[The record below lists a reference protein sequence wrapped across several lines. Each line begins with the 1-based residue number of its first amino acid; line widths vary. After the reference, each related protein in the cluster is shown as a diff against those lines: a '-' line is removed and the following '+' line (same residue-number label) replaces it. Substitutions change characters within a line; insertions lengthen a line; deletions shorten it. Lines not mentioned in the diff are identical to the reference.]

1 MDGSHSDGALGKWE
15 GKHRSGAATLMAR
28 KRSPVRGKSAQHAQR
43 VSVPEPESLEPQPES
58 ALNMYLDAPIGL
70 CSLDLDL
77 RYIQINEWLAAV
89 NGLAVSE
96 HLGRTIG
103 EVLPDVARSV
113 EKQLRC
119 VIKTGEPIEGT
130 VEAETPAHPGI
141 VRTFQHNFYPVRSHD
156 GTVVGVSC
164 AVQDVTERVAAKEA
178 LQWYQSMATA
188 SRDLMVFVDST
199 YTYRAVNQAYCDEH
213 QRTREEILGHTVADV
228 FGEDTFEASLK
239 PYLDRCLSGEPVSF
253 GLWWTSPRQGRRHV
267 DARYDPFIESDGSV
281 SGVAVNV
288 RDTTDGRRTEEQH
301 ERSVAALEAA
311 NLELELFSASLAH
324 DLRNPLLIVT
334 NFSAHL
340 AEELGDS
347 LDHQLKDDLERIRS
361 AGRHMM
367 YTLEDLRD
375 LADVT
380 RGEISREEVDL
391 SSLGREIVNDLSVLA
406 PDRDVRFDV
415 EPGITAVGDK
425 TLLRILLT
433 NLLQNAWKYTKL
445 KDGPRIEL
453 GVDEDGSDG
462 PTYHVRDNGIGFDN
476 ANREIIFQAF
486 ERLHT
491 RQEFP
496 GSGLGLAT
504 VDRIVRRHG
513 GRVWAEGTLGEGA
526 VFRFTLGPPSPDR
539 RRVPR
544 PSQNA

>member
-1 MDGSHSDGALGKWE
+1 
-15 GKHRSGAATLMAR
+15 MAR
-28 KRSPVRGKSAQHAQR
+28 RKSPVRGGSAQNAQR
-43 VSVPEPESLEPQPES
+43 VDVPEPESLEPQPEGT
-58 ALNMYLDAPIGL
+58 LNVYLNAPIGL

-77 RYIQINEWLAAV
+77 RYVQVNEWLAAV

-103 EVLPDVARSV
+103 EVLPDVARGV
-113 EKQLRC
+113 EKQLRR
-119 VIKTGEPIEGT
+119 VIKTGEPIEAET

-141 VRTFQHNFYPVRSHD
+141 VRTFQHNFYPVRSPD

-164 AVQDVTERVAAKEA
+164 AVQDVTEREAAKEA

-239 PYLDRCLSGEPVSF
+239 PYLDRSLSGEPVSF
-253 GLWWTSPRQGRRHV
+253 GFWWNSPSRGRRHV
-267 DARYDPFIESDGSV
+267 DARYDPFFAADGSV

-288 RDTTDGRRTEEQH
+288 RDTTDGMRTDEQH

-334 NFSAHL
+334 NFSSHL
-340 AEELGDS
+340 AEALGDS
-347 LDHQLKDDLERIRS
+347 LDHQLKDDLERIRA

-380 RGEISREEVDL
+380 RGEISRQEVDL
-391 SSLGREIVNDLSVLA
+391 SSLGREIINDLSALA
-406 PDRDVRFDV
+406 PDRDVRLDV

-433 NLLQNAWKYTKL
+433 NLLQNAWKYTEPRN
-445 KDGPRIEL
+445 DPRIEL

-476 ANREIIFQAF
+476 ANREIIFKAF

-504 VDRIVRRHG
+504 VERIVRRHG
-513 GRVWAEGTLGEGA
+513 GQVWAEGTLGEGA
-526 VFRFTLGPPSPDR
+526 VFRFTLGPPTTDR

>member
-1 MDGSHSDGALGKWE
+1 
-15 GKHRSGAATLMAR
+15 MAR
-28 KRSPVRGKSAQHAQR
+28 KKSPVRGRSAQHAQR

-58 ALNMYLDAPIGL
+58 ALNVYLDAPIGL

-77 RYIQINEWLAAV
+77 RYVQINEWLAAV
-89 NGLAVSE
+89 NGLTVGE

-103 EVLPDVARSV
+103 EVQPDVARGV
-113 EKQLRC
+113 EKKLRR

-141 VRTFQHNFYPVRSHD
+141 VRTFQHNFYPVRSPD
-156 GTVVGVSC
+156 GAVVGVSC
-164 AVQDVTERVAAKEA
+164 AVQDVTEREAAKEA

-239 PYLDRCLSGEPVSF
+239 PYFDRCLSGEPVSF
-253 GLWWTSPRQGRRHV
+253 GFWWTSPRQGRRHV
-267 DARYDPFIESDGSV
+267 DARYDPFFESDGSV
-281 SGVAVNV
+281 SGVAVSV

-311 NLELELFSASLAH
+311 NLELELFSASLTH

-347 LDHQLKDDLERIRS
+347 LDHQLKDDLERIRA

-380 RGEISREEVDL
+380 RGEINREEVDL
-391 SSLGREIVNDLSVLA
+391 SSLGREIINDLSALA
-406 PDRDVRFDV
+406 PDRDVRLDV
-415 EPGITAVGDK
+415 EPGITAVGDT

-433 NLLQNAWKYTKL
+433 NLLQNAWKYTAPSE
-445 KDGPRIEL
+445 DAWIEL
-453 GVDEDGSDG
+453 GVTEPDSDF

-476 ANREIIFQAF
+476 ENREKIFESF
-486 ERLHT
+486 ERLHS
-491 RQEFP
+491 RMEFA

-504 VDRIVRRHG
+504 VERVVRRHG
-513 GRVWAEGTLGEGA
+513 GLVWGEGVPGEGA
-526 VFRFTLGPPSPDR
+526 VFRFTLGSSSTDPLAAEDPT
-539 RRVPR
+539 
-544 PSQNA
+544 